1 MAFKIGSKQAQYT
14 ITGTPYMWNSGDVTT
29 GLTNESKLSVGGVS
43 DNKAGTSVA
52 VGFNTIVVGVPFT
65 SSTQGEI
72 LIYDLDGTVIA
83 TKTATTTEYMGF
95 SVSIGD
101 GRIVTGGYAFGT
113 FQGRIRIF
121 DMDGDNENAVNGPGG
136 SGTSFGFSTAIGDGR
151 IVVGAPSDDAFNTN
165 GGAVY
170 LYDIDGN
177 LLSNI
182 VTNGRF
188 GPSWTP
194 VNFGRSV
201 AIGQGRIVVGDNAFN
216 SFTGRVGVFNLSGEE
231 LFYIDASDG
240 QTNDQFGYSVAIGS
254 DRIAVGAI
262 SDDDVITSAGAVYL
276 YDINGN
282 FIKKL
287 TTDDAGS
294 TPSSGSFGYSVAI
307 GSGRIVIG
315 AEGQAQTGAVY
326 IYDLDGNW
334 IDTETANDAA
344 QGDAF
349 GTSVAIGSGKVVV
362 GGPGN
367 DDAGSN
373 SGSAYVYDTPSVYTL
388 YDAIDLQ
395 RGYK

>member
-1 MAFKIGSKQAQYT
+1 MAFKIGGKQAQYT

-29 GLTNESKLSVGGVS
+29 GLTNESKLSVGGAT
-43 DNKAGTSVA
+43 NYKAGTSVA
-52 VGFNTIVVGVPFT
+52 VGFNTIVVGVPFYLG
-65 SSTQGEI
+65 TQGLI
-72 LIYDLDGTVIA
+72 IIYDLDGTVIA
-83 TKTATTTEYMGF
+83 TKIADTTEYMGF

-101 GRIVTGGYAFGT
+101 GRIVTGGYAHST
-113 FQGRIRIF
+113 FNGRIRIF
-121 DMDGDNENAVNGPGG
+121 DMDGDNEIIVG
-136 SGTSFGFSTAIGDGR
+136 SPQSFAAFGYSTAIGEGM
-151 IVVGAPSDDAFNTN
+151 IVVGALSDPTYNTT

-177 LLSNI
+177 LLSDV

-194 VNFGRSV
+194 EEFSRSV
-201 AIGQGRIVVGDNAFN
+201 AIGQGRIVVGDDGFN
-216 SFTGRVGVFNLSGEE
+216 SFTGRVGVYNLSGEE

-240 QTNDQFGYSVAIGS
+240 QANDRFGRSVAIGS

-262 SDDDVITSAGAVYL
+262 GDDDVISSAGAVYL

-294 TPSSGSFGYSVAI
+294 TPFSGSFGQSVAI

-315 AEGQAQTGAVY
+315 AEGQAQIGAVY

-362 GGPGN
+362 GAPNN